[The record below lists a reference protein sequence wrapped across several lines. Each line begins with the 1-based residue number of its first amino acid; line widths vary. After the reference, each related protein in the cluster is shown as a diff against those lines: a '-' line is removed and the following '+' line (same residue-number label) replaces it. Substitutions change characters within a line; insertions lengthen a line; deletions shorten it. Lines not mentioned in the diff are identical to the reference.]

1 MSTPSGAIIEPPR
14 EMMVVWSGKKG
25 LRIPASLAR
34 DPRLGKVCRPAV
46 LDEGADFLYISNE
59 VSLLFR
65 LAAIVLFFLPL
76 AAWAQDIVTASRYF
90 DTVSEKYG
98 SVADYSAK
106 VSIVQGKTTM
116 DGILLYKNPNK
127 LRIEF
132 SNPAGQVINSDGKT
146 LTVFLPRYSVAFTQ
160 ELKKR
165 SDAAIAAMASKQG
178 LNLLKSSYSIGY
190 VTGPEP
196 VPLDGTTGENVVKLK
211 LTWRSGTQAYRQL
224 EISIAANGFIRR
236 IIGITGGQQSLQFDF
251 SSIKTNIGIPD
262 TRFDYD
268 SPPTA
273 NMIHNFLFE
282 PEG

>member
-1 MSTPSGAIIEPPR
+1 MSRLLAILLLLPF
-14 EMMVVWSGKKG
+14 
-25 LRIPASLAR
+25 SL
-34 DPRLGKVCRPAV
+34 
-46 LDEGADFLYISNE
+46 S
-59 VSLLFR
+59 
-65 LAAIVLFFLPL
+65 
-76 AAWAQDIVTASRYF
+76 AQDIVTAAQF
-90 DTVSEKYG
+90 FNTVSEKYG
-98 SVADYSAK
+98 SVADYSAR
-106 VSIVQGKTTM
+106 VSILQGKTPM
-116 DGILLYKNPNK
+116 EGNLLYRNPNK
-127 LRIEF
+127 MRIEF

-146 LTVFLPRYSVAFTQ
+146 LTVFLPKYSVAFSQ

-165 SDAAIAAMASKQG
+165 SDAAVAAMASKQG

-196 VPLDGTTGENVVKLK
+196 VPLDGSSGESVVKLK

-224 EISIAANGFIRR
+224 ELSIAANGFIRR
-236 IIGITGGQQSLQFDF
+236 IVGVTAGQQTLQFDF

-262 TRFDYD
+262 NRFDYD

>member
-1 MSTPSGAIIEPPR
+1 MSS
-14 EMMVVWSGKKG
+14 
-25 LRIPASLAR
+25 
-34 DPRLGKVCRPAV
+34 
-46 LDEGADFLYISNE
+46 
-59 VSLLFR
+59 LFR
-65 LAAIVLFFLPL
+65 FAAAFLFLLPL
-76 AAWAQDIVTASRYF
+76 ALSAQDIVTAARYF

-106 VSIVQGKTTM
+106 VSIVQGKSTM
-116 DGILLYKNPNK
+116 DGVLLYKNPNK
-127 LRIEF
+127 MRIEF
-132 SNPAGQVINSDGKT
+132 SNPPGQVINSDGKS

-190 VTGPEP
+190 VVGPEP
-196 VPLDGTTGENVVKLK
+196 VPLDGTAGEPVVKLK

-224 EISIAANGFIRR
+224 ELSIGANGYIRR
-236 IIGITGGQQSLQFDF
+236 IVGVTGGQQTLQFDF
-251 SSIKTNIGIPD
+251 TAIKVNIGIPD